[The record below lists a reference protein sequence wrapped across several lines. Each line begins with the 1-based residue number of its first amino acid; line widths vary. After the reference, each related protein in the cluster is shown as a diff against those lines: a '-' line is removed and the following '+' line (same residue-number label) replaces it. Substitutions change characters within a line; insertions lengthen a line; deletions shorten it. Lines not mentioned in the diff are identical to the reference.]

1 MIRGQGFLM
10 SEVTLSVPFVVTST
24 TLGPSGEVEKHVL
37 TPFGD
42 IDLTIQIV
50 SNDGSEELVVDIQ
63 MGAGAGCWMVADP
76 TFFHFKRTLVQFV
89 RGLLEEILSDSP
101 SGIPQ
106 VRIHFWGLNEGFLF
120 LDLPKGETSGLPA
133 DTVYPSA

>member
-1 MIRGQGFLM
+1 M

-24 TLGPSGEVEKHVL
+24 KLGSSGEVEKHVL

-50 SNDGSEELVVDIQ
+50 SKDGSEELVVDIQ

-76 TFFHFKRTLVQFV
+76 TFFDFRRTLVQFV
-89 RGLLEEILSDSP
+89 RGVLDEIMSDSAL
-101 SGIPQ
+101 GIPR
-106 VRIHFWGLNEGFLF
+106 VRIHFWGLSEEFLF
-120 LDLPKGETSGLPA
+120 LDLPMGEPLGPPTA
-133 DTVYPSA
+133 TVCPSA